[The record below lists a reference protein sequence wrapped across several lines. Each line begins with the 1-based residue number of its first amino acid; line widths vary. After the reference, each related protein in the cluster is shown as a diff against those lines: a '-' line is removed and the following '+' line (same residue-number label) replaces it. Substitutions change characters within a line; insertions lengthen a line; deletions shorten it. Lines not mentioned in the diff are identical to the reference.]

1 MIATS
6 MPYTLLIFRCDQD
19 RLERLNEHLISYNV
33 VSVTDLDSIQEA
45 ILHGRPDALIAPIN
59 TETLALFRSIVDSNP
74 LPERPILV
82 LVAEVPKS
90 DLPADLVL
98 PARWIDQPLYSELRL
113 RGELLQLRQ
122 QLESETAQAEKQ
134 FQAQKRAAEEVDL
147 LKNAIVRSVSHELK
161 TPLLQVKAAVAMLSD
176 DSAKDHGVLVGYATN
191 ATARLEGVIMNVT
204 QLADILEI
212 DPEPVQPADGIE
224 QALRNLRR
232 SWGHKDE
239 VDRVQVTIP
248 HRLPLVMAD
257 RQGLGIV
264 LQLLID
270 NALKFSHKQVEV
282 STRVEGRQ
290 VVIGVKDY
298 GIGIPADKLDMIFD
312 PFYQIDSSDT
322 RLVGGLGVGLAIVRL
337 ILQHHNV
344 EIKVESELGVGSTF
358 YFALPCVD

>member
-1 MIATS
+1 MN
-6 MPYTLLIFRCDQD
+6 YTLLIFRCDQD

-33 VSVTDLDSIQEA
+33 VSVTDLDSTREA
-45 ILHGRPDALIAPIN
+45 VLHSRPDALIAPIN
-59 TETLALFRSIVDSNP
+59 IETLTLFRSIVDTTP
-74 LPERPILV
+74 LPERPLLV
-82 LVAEVPKS
+82 LVAEVPKA

-122 QLESETAQAEKQ
+122 RLEAETAQSEKQ
-134 FQAQKRAAEEVDL
+134 FAAQKRAAEEVDL

-176 DSAKDHGVLVGYATN
+176 DSTKDHGALVGYATN

-204 QLADILEI
+204 QLADSLEI
-212 DPEPVQPADGIE
+212 KPEPVQSADAIE

-239 VDRVQVTIP
+239 VDRVQVIVP
-248 HRLPLVMAD
+248 RRLPLVSAD

-270 NALKFSHKQVEV
+270 NALKFSHKEVEV
-282 STRVEGRQ
+282 SARVDGRQ
-290 VVIGVKDY
+290 IVIAIRDY
-298 GIGIPADKLDMIFD
+298 GIGIPADKLDVIFD

-322 RLVGGLGVGLAIVRL
+322 RSVGGLGVGLAIVRL

-358 YFALPCVD
+358 YFALPRVE